1 MPLALSAKLGSIMNV
16 QVKGFTIVG
25 IMLAAA
31 AVILYFFFIDMSE
44 NALMGAS
51 TRYRANLPVTA
62 PADYSKAPQCAQGY
76 DKIWAGCRD
85 SAQWL
90 GN

>member
-1 MPLALSAKLGSIMNV
+1 MNV
-16 QVKGFTIVG
+16 QAKGFTIVG

-51 TRYRANLPVTA
+51 SRYRATLPATT
-62 PADYSKAPQCAQGY
+62 PTDYSKAPQCAQGY
-76 DKIWAGCRD
+76 DKTWAGCRD